1 MIIVFIR
8 VICLRLSNA
17 MCGSNFGGK
26 IIAGVLQSVESTKI
40 LISFL
45 ID

>member
-26 IIAGVLQSVESTKI
+26 MCVTEQY
-40 LISFL
+40 LISNT
-45 ID
+45 